1 MEMRKIPV
9 IRFDT
14 VQKTREEA
22 EEWVVTEEKYHL
34 VVNGHEV
41 MLIPASPGMGK
52 QLAVGY
58 LAGRGITCDPEAVVV
73 DGNTI
78 TVKVNLKI
86 ADYMEISP
94 RKDALKTSS
103 PRIPASLIVQAGSR
117 LQWDSETW
125 KKTNATHSAALF
137 QEDGTLIQLTED
149 VSRRSAFDKV
159 IGQGVRDSCDFPSIF
174 AVLSC
179 RITEDM
185 VIKAANVGIP
195 IMASRSTVIEP
206 AVTAAHI
213 LGVTLLGYAQEDHV
227 VAFAHPER
235 VL

>member
-1 MEMRKIPV
+1 MKKIPV

-14 VQKTREEA
+14 VQKTREET
-22 EEWVVTEEKYHL
+22 EEWVVSEEKYHL
-34 VVNGHEV
+34 VINGHEV
-41 MLIPASPGMGK
+41 ILIPASPGMEK

-58 LAGRGITCDPEAVVV
+58 LAGRGITCDHEAVVV

-78 TVKVNLKI
+78 TVNENLKI
-86 ADYMEISP
+86 TDNMEIP
-94 RKDALKTSS
+94 AQKNALSTGLPK
-103 PRIPASLIVQAGSR
+103 IPASLIVQAGSR
-117 LQWDSETW
+117 LQWDSKTW

-137 QEDGTLIQLTED
+137 QEDGTLIQLVED

-159 IGQGVRDSCDFPSIF
+159 IGQAVLNSCDFSSTF

-185 VIKAANVGIP
+185 VIKARNVGIP
-195 IMASRSTVIEP
+195 VVASRSTVIEP

>member
-1 MEMRKIPV
+1 MRKVPV

-22 EEWVVTEEKYHL
+22 EEWVVSEEKYHL
-34 VVNGHEV
+34 VINGREV
-41 MLIPASPGMGK
+41 ILIPASPGMEK

-58 LAGRGITCDPEAVVV
+58 LAGRGITCDHEAVVV

-78 TVKVNLKI
+78 TVNVNLEI
-86 ADYMEISP
+86 ADYLEIPSQQNALRTGSP
-94 RKDALKTSS
+94 KIL
-103 PRIPASLIVQAGSR
+103 ASLIVQVGSQ
-117 LQWDSETW
+117 LQWDSKTW

-137 QEDGTLIQLTED
+137 QEDGTLIQLVED
-149 VSRRSAFDKV
+149 ISRRSAFDKV
-159 IGQGVRDSCDFPSIF
+159 IGQAILDSCDFSSTF

-195 IMASRSTVIEP
+195 VVASRSTVIEP
-206 AVTAAHI
+206 AVTAARI

-227 VAFAHPER
+227 VAFAHAER